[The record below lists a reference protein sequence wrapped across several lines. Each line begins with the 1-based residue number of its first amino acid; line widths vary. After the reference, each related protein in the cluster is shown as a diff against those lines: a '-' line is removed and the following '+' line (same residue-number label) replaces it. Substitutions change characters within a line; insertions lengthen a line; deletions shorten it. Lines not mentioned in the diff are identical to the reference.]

1 MAEAREV
8 AYAALRRFE
17 ENDAY
22 SNIVLDTLLEE
33 SGLSGRDKSFCAKLF
48 YGVLE
53 NKLLLDYNIA
63 VRSDRSVHAIDRK
76 VIVLLR
82 MGLYQLFLMDSVTN
96 AAAVNE
102 TVRLCRQNG
111 LDKAAG
117 FVNALLRKAAADQQ
131 LRTPDPKKGKNKY
144 LSVRYSCPETIVKL
158 WRESYGDDVTIGLLK
173 SLSERPPLS
182 VRVNTLHTDA
192 AKLTARLAAEGV
204 QAELS
209 AWDDNALLLQDTG
222 AVERLASFQE
232 GDFHVQDMASQLC
245 CRFLD
250 PQPEET
256 VFDVCAAPG
265 GKSFTC
271 AERMC
276 DRGRIMACDLY
287 EARLGLVQNGAQRLG
302 IHIINTKAGDAAALQ
317 SDTMADRVLCDV
329 PCSGLGIIRRKPE
342 LRYKEELGL
351 DTLPDIQYAIL
362 CNSAKFVKT
371 GGILVYS
378 TCTLNTWENNE
389 NARKFLEEH
398 EDFEAYA
405 LKLPDGIKR
414 GVEESEN
421 ELTLFPHINGTDGF
435 FISAFRK
442 K

>member
-8 AYAALRRFE
+8 AYAALRRVE

-173 SLSERPPLS
+173 SLAERPPLS

-204 QAELS
+204 HAELS

-250 PQPEET
+250 PQPGET

-329 PCSGLGIIRRKPE
+329 PCSGLGILRRKPE
-342 LRYKEELGL
+342 LRYKDDLGL
-351 DTLPDIQYAIL
+351 SALPELQYRIL
-362 CNSAKFVKT
+362 CRAASFVRS
-371 GGILVYS
+371 GGRLLYS
-378 TCTLNTWENNE
+378 TCTLHPRENHDNVQ
-389 NARKFLEEH
+389 RFLAEH
-398 EDFEAYA
+398 EDFVPCP
-405 LKLPDGIKR
+405 LSLPEGMTRGI
-414 GVEESEN
+414 SEPDN
-421 ELTLFPHINGTDGF
+421 ELTLLPPLHGTDGF
-435 FISAFRK
+435 FISMFQRK
-442 K
+442 